1 MSDLARDFGEVLRA
15 WLRAQDP
22 ATVAALT
29 AALDSAA
36 PGISEY
42 AAKAILSAAGASG
55 AGFVGGMAAQ
65 TVLPA
70 DLTLGAGLTTGI
82 INAPL
87 TLNPSPNGKWNC
99 VCTVQLLIESPALAA
114 AVPFSVACSGLV
126 GGVVT
131 DQVVSERTYPVGTTY
146 RSSSVASVVLFGVP
160 DGSNVNTRL
169 DVDAGSTSGFIIK
182 KLDTLFTLAA
192 TVASV
197 MAWPA

>member
-36 PGISEY
+36 PGISEV
-42 AAKAILSAAGASG
+42 AAKDIVAAAGGSG
-55 AGFVGGMAAQ
+55 AGFVGSMAAQ

-70 DLTLGAGLTTGI
+70 DLTLGAGLTTGL

-99 VCTVQLLIESPALAA
+99 ACSAQLLLESPALS
-114 AVPFSVACSGLV
+114 AVTPFSMACTGLV
-126 GGVVT
+126 GGAVT
-131 DQVVSERTYPVGTTY
+131 DQVVSERSFPVGTTY
-146 RSSSVASVVLFGVP
+146 RSSSVASVVLFGIP
-160 DGSNVNTRL
+160 DGSDVNARL
-169 DVDAGSTSGFIIK
+169 DVDAGSASGFVAK
-182 KLDTLFTLAA
+182 KLDSLFTLAA
-192 TVASV
+192 TLVAV
-197 MAWPA
+197 VAWPA